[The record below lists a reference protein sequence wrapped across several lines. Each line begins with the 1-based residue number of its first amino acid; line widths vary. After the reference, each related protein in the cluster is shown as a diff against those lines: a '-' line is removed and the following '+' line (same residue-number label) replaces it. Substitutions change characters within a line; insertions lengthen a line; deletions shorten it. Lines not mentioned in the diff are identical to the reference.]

1 MGNLDRSAAA
11 LRIFGDDLIPEDISK
26 ILCAKP
32 SKSFRKG
39 DKETGR
45 VTGKIRTHKTGGW
58 ILSVERRHPENLE
71 EQIFEILNQLSQEL
85 SAWKELCSRYQ
96 VDLFCGIFMANSNDG
111 LILSPEALL
120 ALGSRG
126 IKLDLDIYDAA
137 E

>member
-1 MGNLDRSAAA
+1 LGSPDQSVAA

-32 SKSFRKG
+32 TKSFQKG
-39 DKETGR
+39 DKEIGR
-45 VTGKIRTHKTGGW
+45 VTGKFTTHKTGGW
-58 ILSVERRHPENLE
+58 LLSVERRSPENLE
-71 EQIFEILNQLSQEL
+71 EQIFEILNQLSPEI

-111 LILSPEALL
+111 LLLSAEALL

-137 E
+137 D